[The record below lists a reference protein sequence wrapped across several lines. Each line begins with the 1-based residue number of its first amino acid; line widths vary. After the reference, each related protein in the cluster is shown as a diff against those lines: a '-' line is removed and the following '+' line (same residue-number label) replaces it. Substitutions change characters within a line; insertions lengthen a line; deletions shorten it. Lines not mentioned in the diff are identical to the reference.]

1 MLLLLKRNRSLMPYA
16 NMPWV
21 RKGQVLTAAGV
32 RIAIDS
38 AAWFAWLET
47 VCAFCYSSSTHL
59 YRLTVRHERRRRQR
73 YWYAYCKIDA
83 KLHNVYL
90 GKTPQLTQARLEQA
104 CRQLS
109 LKAKREVLMK
119 K

>member
-1 MLLLLKRNRSLMPYA
+1 MLLLLKMEKWPMPYA

-21 RKGQVLTAAGV
+21 RAGQVVTVAGERIYIDTAA
-32 RIAIDS
+32 
-38 AAWFAWLET
+38 WLVWLDT
-47 VCAFCYSSSTHL
+47 VSSFCYSSPAHL
-59 YRLTVRHERRRRQR
+59 YRLTLRREKRRQQS

-83 KLHNVYL
+83 KLHNVYV
-90 GKTPQLTQARLEQA
+90 GKTAQLTQARLEQA

-109 LKAKREVLMK
+109 LKATREVLMK